1 MKKLAILCTVFF
13 LAGTALL
20 FAVSYDNNEFQRKSR
35 AYSELATRAYDEG
48 DYDGSIEYSRL
59 AEEYAQKSA
68 DYIQYMLDRIE
79 AEQAMNKARTRYVW
93 AKDNKA
99 EKKYPDAF
107 KTATE
112 ALQAGHSAFEN
123 NDFDVAVVCAK
134 KVLDALAGVTGD
146 ESSFATLPAEYRI
159 RTWRGER
166 DCLWNIAKDRAIYDN
181 PYLWRK
187 LYEANKHKFPD
198 VNNPDWVEPGI
209 ILTIP
214 SLRGEKRS
222 GMYDPAVTYEKL
234 PPAKKASAKKSK
246 K

>member
-1 MKKLAILCTVFF
+1 MKKTAILCTVFF
-13 LAGTALL
+13 LLGTALL
-20 FAVSYDNNEFQRKSR
+20 FAVSYDNNEYQRKSR
-35 AYSELATRAYDEG
+35 AYSELAVRAYDEG

-68 DYIQYMLDRIE
+68 DYIQYMLARIE
-79 AEQAMNKARTRYVW
+79 AEQAMNKARTRYTW
-93 AKDNKA
+93 AKNNKA
-99 EKKYPDAF
+99 EQKYPEAF

-112 ALQAGHSAFEN
+112 ALQAGHTAFEHK
-123 NDFDVAVVCAK
+123 DFDVAVVCAK
-134 KVLDALAGVTGD
+134 KVLDALADVSGD

-166 DCLWNIAKDRAIYDN
+166 DCLWNIAKDKAIYDN

-187 LYEANKHKFPD
+187 LYEANKDKLPD
-198 VNNPDWVEPGI
+198 PNNPDWVEPGI

-222 GMYDPAVTYEKL
+222 GLYDPAVTYEKL
-234 PPAKKASAKKSK
+234 PPLKTKK
-246 K
+246 

>member
-1 MKKLAILCTVFF
+1 MKKPAILCTVFF
-13 LAGTALL
+13 LLGTALL
-20 FAVSYDNNEFQRKSR
+20 FAVSYDNNEYQRKSR
-35 AYSELATRAYDEG
+35 AYSELAVRAYDEG

-68 DYIQYMLDRIE
+68 DYIQYMLARIE
-79 AEQAMNKARTRYVW
+79 AEQAMNKARTRYTW
-93 AKDNKA
+93 AKNNKA
-99 EKKYPDAF
+99 EQKYPEAF

-112 ALQAGHSAFEN
+112 ALQAGHTAFEN
-123 NDFDVAVVCAK
+123 KDFDVAVVCAK
-134 KVLDALAGVTGD
+134 KVLDALADVSGD

-166 DCLWNIAKDRAIYDN
+166 DCLWNIAKDKAIYDN

-187 LYEANKHKFPD
+187 LYEANKDKLPD
-198 VNNPDWVEPGI
+198 PNNPDWVEPGI

-222 GMYDPAVTYEKL
+222 GLYDPAVTYEKL
-234 PPAKKASAKKSK
+234 PPLKTKK
-246 K
+246 

>member
-1 MKKLAILCTVFF
+1 MKKASILCTVFF
-13 LAGTALL
+13 LLGTALL

-35 AYSELATRAYDEG
+35 AYSELAARAYNEG
-48 DYDGSIEYSRL
+48 DYDSSIEYSRL

-68 DYIQYMLDRIE
+68 DYIQYMLARIE
-79 AEQAMNKARTRYVW
+79 AEQAMNKARTRYAW
-93 AKDNKA
+93 AKENNA
-99 EKKYPDAF
+99 EEKYPEPF

-112 ALQAGHSAFEN
+112 SLQAGHTAFEN
-123 NDFDVAVVCAK
+123 KDFDVAVVCAQ
-134 KVLDALAGVTGD
+134 KVLDALADVIGD

-166 DCLWNIAKDRAIYDN
+166 DCLWNIAKDKAIYGN
-181 PYLWRK
+181 PHLWRK
-187 LYEANKHKFPD
+187 LYEANKHKLPD
-198 VNNPDWVEPGI
+198 ANNPDWVEPGI

-234 PPAKKASAKKSK
+234 PPAKASR
-246 K
+246 